1 VTDAHAETASPEVE
15 IYDLTVNGRRHE
27 VPGAW
32 LGESLLFVLRERLGL
47 PGSKNACDQ
56 GECGSC
62 SVVMD
67 GRLVCSCCVMA
78 ADAVDAELTTVEG
91 VSPAEGELSDVQQA
105 FLDEGA
111 VQCGFC
117 IPGLIVA
124 VHDLLDRHPD
134 ADQLEVRE
142 AISGN
147 LCRCTGYGRILQAV
161 ATVQGRRGSTG
172 TGTPGN
178 AGPGTGGAA

>member
-1 VTDAHAETASPEVE
+1 VSAETTPTPDALA
-15 IYDLTVNGRRHE
+15 YALTVNGRDHD
-27 VPGAW
+27 VPSAW
-32 LGESLLFVLRERLGL
+32 LGESLLYVLRERLGM

-62 SVVMD
+62 SVLLD
-67 GRLVCSCCVMA
+67 GQLVCACCVMA
-78 ADAVDAELTTVEG
+78 ADAVDADVRTVEG
-91 VSPAEGELSDVQQA
+91 VASDGTVSDVQQA

-117 IPGLIVA
+117 IPGMIVA
-124 VHDLLDRHPD
+124 VHDLLEREPEVDE
-134 ADQLEVRE
+134 LGVRE

-161 ATVQGRRGSTG
+161 TTVQDRRAGRGQAS
-172 TGTPGN
+172 PGVE
-178 AGPGTGGAA
+178 ARP

>member
-1 VTDAHAETASPEVE
+1 VSDLSEGTDAASTTPTPDALA
-15 IYDLTVNGRRHE
+15 YDLTINGRRHE
-27 VPGAW
+27 VPQAW
-32 LGESLLFVLRERLGL
+32 LGESLLYVLRERLGL

-62 SVVMD
+62 SVVLD

-78 ADAVDAELTTVEG
+78 ADAVDADVRTVEG
-91 VSPAEGELSDVQQA
+91 VAPEGELSDVQQA

-124 VHDLLDRHPD
+124 VHDLLDAKPD
-134 ADQLEVRE
+134 ADQLTVRE

-147 LCRCTGYGRILQAV
+147 LCRCTGYGRILEAV
-161 ATVQGRRGSTG
+161 ATVQERRAS
-172 TGTPGN
+172 
-178 AGPGTGGAA
+178 TGGAA

>member
-1 VTDAHAETASPEVE
+1 VTPADEPHDARETTPEAEA
-15 IYDLTVNGRRHE
+15 YDLTVNGRRHS
-27 VPGAW
+27 VPQAW
-32 LGESLLFVLRERLGL
+32 LGESLLYVLRERLGL

-78 ADAVDAELTTVEG
+78 ADAVDAELRTVEG

-124 VHDLLDRHPD
+124 VHDLLEKRPE

-161 ATVQGRRGSTG
+161 ATVQERRGTATG
-172 TGTPGN
+172 
-178 AGPGTGGAA
+178 AGTGGAA

>member
-1 VTDAHAETASPEVE
+1 VSDTTPAPDALA
-15 IYDLTVNGRRHE
+15 YDLTINGRRHE
-27 VPGAW
+27 VPSAW
-32 LGESLLFVLRERLGL
+32 LGESLLYVLRERLGL

-62 SVVMD
+62 SVVLD

-78 ADAVDAELTTVEG
+78 ADAVDAEIRTVEG
-91 VSPAEGELSDVQQA
+91 VAAPGELSDVQQA

-124 VHDLLDRHPD
+124 VHDLLDHQPD
-134 ADQLEVRE
+134 ADQLQVRE

-161 ATVQGRRGSTG
+161 TTVQERRSG
-172 TGTPGN
+172 T
-178 AGPGTGGAA
+178 AGGAA